1 MAKRTYGKY
10 QGKSPTEKLTDARQ
24 ALFDALLADME
35 LEGSLWVKE
44 WSFPHPPMNGVTG
57 KGYGPRNTAMLM
69 YAMRDGGFRDPRF
82 ATFKMASDKG
92 CHIIK
97 GSHGY
102 PIERWKRMLV
112 SRTDPTARLKQPKTK
127 EEWDIALANPEYKA
141 EPRCVGTFTIFN
153 AEQMENTENLVSVEG
168 FKPIEP
174 DLVADGIVK
183 ASPCPVIETPNDEA
197 FYLPGADKIYV
208 PQRNQFTN
216 VESFCRTLLHEMGH
230 ATGHPSRLD
239 REQCG
244 LKQNRQKYAFEEL
257 IAELSSVFTANA
269 IGLDLR
275 HVDDDKPL
283 ASDEV
288 DAMSNSAAY
297 LKGWSKELKDPGGE
311 LLKAASRASKA
322 TDYLVED
329 CFTPVLGKDYFK
341 SRDLNVELDA
351 GLDAALDVELEV
363 AVEVE
368 TDSEGFSLD
377 ELCAS
382 KCDEADIANGDER
395 DDAVGACYEEG
406 R

>member
-1 MAKRTYGKY
+1 MAKKTYGKY
-10 QGKSPTEKLTDARQ
+10 SGKSPTEKLTDARQ

-35 LEGSLWVKE
+35 REGSRWVKE

-112 SRTDPTARLKQPKTK
+112 SKTDPTARLKQPKTV
-127 EEWDIALANPEYKA
+127 EEWKIALANPEYKE
-141 EPRCVGTFTIFN
+141 EPRCVGTFTVFN
-153 AEQMENTENLVSVEG
+153 AEQMENTENLISVEC

-174 DLVADGIVK
+174 DRVADGLVK

-197 FYLPGADKIYV
+197 FYLPSADKIYV
-208 PQRNQFTN
+208 PQRNQFTS

-230 ATGHPSRLD
+230 STGHPSRLD

-244 LKQNRQKYAFEEL
+244 LKQNRQKYAVEEL

-275 HVDDDKPL
+275 GVDDDKPL
-283 ASDEV
+283 SGDEV

-297 LKGWSKELKDPGGE
+297 LKGWASELKDPGGE
-311 LLKAASRASKA
+311 LLKAATRASKA
-322 TDYLVED
+322 TDYLVKD
-329 CFTPVLGKDYFK
+329 CFTPKLGKNYFK
-341 SRDLNVELDA
+341 SLELA
-351 GLDAALDVELEV
+351 GETV
-363 AVEVE
+363 VE
-368 TDSEGFSLD
+368 TDMDRGGEFEIEQDGEEFSLD
-377 ELCAS
+377 DLCAS
-382 KCDEADIANGDER
+382 KCDEADIANGDDCAVMTSHCEEER
-395 DDAVGACYEEG
+395 
-406 R
+406 

>member
-10 QGKSPTEKLTDARQ
+10 SGKSPTEKLTDARQ

-35 LEGSLWVKE
+35 RDGSRWVKE

-112 SRTDPTARLKQPKTK
+112 SKSDPSARLKQPKTQ
-127 EEWDIALANPEYKA
+127 EEWDIALANPDYNA
-141 EPRCVGTFTIFN
+141 EPRCVGTFTVFN
-153 AEQMENTENLVSVEG
+153 AEQMENTENLVSVEC

-174 DLVADGIVK
+174 DRVADGLVK

-230 ATGHPSRLD
+230 STGHPSRLD

-244 LKQNRQKYAFEEL
+244 FKQNRQKYAFEEL

-275 HVDDDKPL
+275 GVDDDKPL
-283 ASDEV
+283 SGDEV

-297 LKGWSKELKDPGGE
+297 LKGWASELKDPGGE
-311 LLKAASRASKA
+311 LLKAATRASKA
-322 TDYLVED
+322 TDYLVKD
-329 CFTPVLGKDYFK
+329 CFIPTLGKDYFK
-341 SRDLNVELDA
+341 SMELA
-351 GLDAALDVELEV
+351 NETV
-363 AVEVE
+363 VE
-368 TDSEGFSLD
+368 TDMEHGGEFEIEQDVEEFSLD
-377 ELCAS
+377 DLRAS
-382 KCDEADIANGDER
+382 KCDEADITNGNDCAAMLLHCEQER
-395 DDAVGACYEEG
+395 
-406 R
+406 

>member
-10 QGKSPTEKLTDARQ
+10 SGKSPTEKLTDARQ
-24 ALFDALLADME
+24 ALFDAILADME
-35 LEGSLWVKE
+35 REGSRWVKE

-57 KGYGPRNTAMLM
+57 EGYGPRNTAMLM

-112 SRTDPTARLKQPKTK
+112 SKSDPSARLKQPKTK

-141 EPRCVGTFTIFN
+141 EPRCVGTFTVFN
-153 AEQMENTENLVSVEG
+153 AEQMENTENLEPVEC

-174 DLVADGIVK
+174 DRMADGIIK

-197 FYLPGADKIYV
+197 FYIPGADKIYV

-230 ATGHPSRLD
+230 ATGHPSRKD

-244 LKQNRQKYAFEEL
+244 LKRNRQKYAFEEL

-275 HVDDDKPL
+275 NVDDKPL
-283 ASDEV
+283 AADEV
-288 DAMSNSAAY
+288 DALSNSAAY
-297 LKGWSKELKDPGGE
+297 LKSWSQEFKDPGGE
-311 LLKAASRASKA
+311 LLKAATRASKA

-329 CFTPVLGKDYFK
+329 CFIPKLGKDYFK
-341 SRDLNVELDA
+341 STELEA
-351 GLDAALDVELEV
+351 GLDASLGAELEV
-363 AVEVE
+363 DAEVE
-368 TDSEGFSLD
+368 QSDEEFSLD
-377 ELCAS
+377 DLCES
-382 KCDEADIANGDER
+382 KCDEAALANGDER
-395 DDAVGACYEEG
+395 DDATASRFEEG

>member
-10 QGKSPTEKLTDARQ
+10 SGKNPTEKLTDARQ

-35 LEGSLWVKE
+35 REGSRWVKE

-112 SRTDPTARLKQPKTK
+112 SKSDPSARLKQPKTQ
-127 EEWDIALANPEYKA
+127 EEWDIALANPDYKA
-141 EPRCVGTFTIFN
+141 EPRCVGTFTVFN
-153 AEQMENTENLVSVEG
+153 AEQMENTENLISVEC

-174 DLVADGIVK
+174 DRVADGLVK

-230 ATGHPSRLD
+230 STGHPSRLD

-275 HVDDDKPL
+275 GVDDDKPL
-283 ASDEV
+283 SGDEV

-297 LKGWSKELKDPGGE
+297 LKGWASQLKDPGGE
-311 LLKAASRASKA
+311 LLKAATRASKA
-322 TDYLVED
+322 TDYLVKD
-329 CFTPVLGKDYFK
+329 SFIPTLGKDYFK
-341 SRDLNVELDA
+341 SMELA
-351 GLDAALDVELEV
+351 NETV
-363 AVEVE
+363 VE
-368 TDSEGFSLD
+368 TDMEHGGEFEIEQDGGEFSLD
-377 ELCAS
+377 DLCAS
-382 KCDEADIANGDER
+382 KCDEADIANGNDCAAMTSHCEEER
-395 DDAVGACYEEG
+395 
-406 R
+406 

>member
-1 MAKRTYGKY
+1 MAKRTYGKFS
-10 QGKSPTEKLTDARQ
+10 GKSSTEKLTEARQ
-24 ALFDALLADME
+24 ALFDALLSDME
-35 LEGSLWVKE
+35 REGSRWVKE
-44 WSFPHPPMNGVTG
+44 WSFLHPPLNGVTG
-57 KGYGPRNTAMLM
+57 ESYGARNTAMLM

-127 EEWDIALANPEYKA
+127 EEWDIALANPDYKA
-141 EPRCVGTFTIFN
+141 EPRCVGTFTVFN

-230 ATGHPSRLD
+230 STGHPSRLD

-275 HVDDDKPL
+275 NVDDDKPL
-283 ASDEV
+283 AANEV

-322 TDYLVED
+322 TDFLVED
-329 CFTPVLGKDYFK
+329 CFIPVLGKDYFK
-341 SRDLNVELDA
+341 SKDLNVELDT
-351 GLDAALDVELEV
+351 GLDTALDAELEAV
-363 AVEVE
+363 AEVE
-368 TDSEGFSLD
+368 PDSEGFSLD
-377 ELCAS
+377 ELCDS
-382 KCDEADIANGDER
+382 KCDEAEIANCDDR
-395 DDAVGACYEEG
+395 DGAASACYEEG

>member
-35 LEGSLWVKE
+35 REGSRWVKE

-112 SRTDPTARLKQPKTK
+112 SKSDPSARLKQPKTQ
-127 EEWDIALANPEYKA
+127 EEWDIALANPDYKA
-141 EPRCVGTFTIFN
+141 EPRCVGTFTVFN
-153 AEQMENTENLVSVEG
+153 AEQMENTENLVSVEC

-174 DLVADGIVK
+174 DRVADGLVK

-230 ATGHPSRLD
+230 STGHPSRLD

-275 HVDDDKPL
+275 GVDDDKPL
-283 ASDEV
+283 SGDEV

-297 LKGWSKELKDPGGE
+297 LKGWASQLKDPGGE
-311 LLKAASRASKA
+311 LLKAATRASKA
-322 TDYLVED
+322 TDYLVKD
-329 CFTPVLGKDYFK
+329 CFMPSLGKEYFK
-341 SRDLNVELDA
+341 SMELA
-351 GLDAALDVELEV
+351 NETV
-363 AVEVE
+363 VE
-368 TDSEGFSLD
+368 TDMEQGGEFEIEQAGGEFSLD
-377 ELCAS
+377 DLCAS
-382 KCDEADIANGDER
+382 KCDEADIANGDDCAAMSLHCEQER
-395 DDAVGACYEEG
+395 
-406 R
+406 

>member
-1 MAKRTYGKY
+1 MAKKTYGKY
-10 QGKSPTEKLTDARQ
+10 SGKSPTEKLTDARQ

-35 LEGSLWVKE
+35 REGSRWVKE

-112 SRTDPTARLKQPKTK
+112 SKTDPTARLKQPKTV
-127 EEWDIALANPEYKA
+127 EEWKIALANPEYKE
-141 EPRCVGTFTIFN
+141 EPRCVGTFTVFN
-153 AEQMENTENLVSVEG
+153 AEQMENTENLISVEC

-174 DLVADGIVK
+174 DRVADGLVK

-197 FYLPGADKIYV
+197 FYLPSADKIYV
-208 PQRNQFTN
+208 PQRNQFTS

-230 ATGHPSRLD
+230 STGHPSRLD

-275 HVDDDKPL
+275 GVDDDKPL
-283 ASDEV
+283 SGDEV

-297 LKGWSKELKDPGGE
+297 LKGWASELKDPGGE
-311 LLKAASRASKA
+311 LLKAATRASKA
-322 TDYLVED
+322 TDYLVKD
-329 CFTPVLGKDYFK
+329 CFTPKLGKNYFK
-341 SRDLNVELDA
+341 SLELA
-351 GLDAALDVELEV
+351 GETV
-363 AVEVE
+363 VE
-368 TDSEGFSLD
+368 TDMDRGGEFEIEQDGEEFSLD
-377 ELCAS
+377 DLCAS
-382 KCDEADIANGDER
+382 KCDEADIANGDDCAVMTSHCEEER
-395 DDAVGACYEEG
+395 
-406 R
+406 

>member
-10 QGKSPTEKLTDARQ
+10 SGKSPTEKLTDARQ

-35 LEGSLWVKE
+35 REGSRWVKE

-112 SRTDPTARLKQPKTK
+112 SKSDPFARLKQPKTQ
-127 EEWDIALANPEYKA
+127 EEWDIALANPDYKA
-141 EPRCVGTFTIFN
+141 EPRCVGTFTVFN
-153 AEQMENTENLVSVEG
+153 AEQMENTENLVSVEC

-174 DLVADGIVK
+174 DRVADGLVK

-208 PQRNQFTN
+208 PQRNQFTS

-230 ATGHPSRLD
+230 STGHPSRLD

-275 HVDDDKPL
+275 GVDDDKPL
-283 ASDEV
+283 SGDEV

-297 LKGWSKELKDPGGE
+297 LKGWASQLKDPGGE
-311 LLKAASRASKA
+311 LLKAATRASKA
-322 TDYLVED
+322 TDYLVKD
-329 CFTPVLGKDYFK
+329 CFIPTLGKDYFK
-341 SRDLNVELDA
+341 SMELA
-351 GLDAALDVELEV
+351 NETV
-363 AVEVE
+363 VE
-368 TDSEGFSLD
+368 TDMEHGGEFEIEQDGEEFSLD

-382 KCDEADIANGDER
+382 KCDEADIANGDDCAVMTSHCEEER
-395 DDAVGACYEEG
+395 
-406 R
+406 

>member
-10 QGKSPTEKLTDARQ
+10 SGKSPTEKLTDARQ

-35 LEGSLWVKE
+35 REGSRWVKE

-112 SRTDPTARLKQPKTK
+112 SKTDPAARLKQPKTE
-127 EEWDIALANPEYKA
+127 EEWKIALANPEYKE
-141 EPRCVGTFTIFN
+141 EPRCVGTFTVFN
-153 AEQMENTENLVSVEG
+153 AEQMENTENLVSVEC

-174 DLVADGIVK
+174 DRVADGLVK

-208 PQRNQFTN
+208 PQRNQFTS

-230 ATGHPSRLD
+230 STGHPSRLD

-275 HVDDDKPL
+275 GVDDDKPL
-283 ASDEV
+283 SGDEV

-297 LKGWSKELKDPGGE
+297 LKGWASQLKDPGGE
-311 LLKAASRASKA
+311 LLKAATRASKA
-322 TDYLVED
+322 TDYLVKD
-329 CFTPVLGKDYFK
+329 CFTPKLGKDYFK
-341 SRDLNVELDA
+341 SLELTSE
-351 GLDAALDVELEV
+351 LTIETDVEHGGEY
-363 AVEVE
+363 EIE
-368 TDSEGFSLD
+368 QDGSEFSLD
-377 ELCAS
+377 DLCAS
-382 KCDEADIANGDER
+382 KCDEADIANGDDCAAISLR
-395 DDAVGACYEEG
+395 CEEG

>member
-1 MAKRTYGKY
+1 M
-10 QGKSPTEKLTDARQ
+10 
-24 ALFDALLADME
+24 
-35 LEGSLWVKE
+35 
-44 WSFPHPPMNGVTG
+44 
-57 KGYGPRNTAMLM
+57 
-69 YAMRDGGFRDPRF
+69 
-82 ATFKMASDKG
+82 
-92 CHIIK
+92 
-97 GSHGY
+97 
-102 PIERWKRMLV
+102 
-112 SRTDPTARLKQPKTK
+112 
-127 EEWDIALANPEYKA
+127 
-141 EPRCVGTFTIFN
+141 
-153 AEQMENTENLVSVEG
+153 
-168 FKPIEP
+168 
-174 DLVADGIVK
+174 ADGIVK

-230 ATGHPSRLD
+230 ATGHLSRLD

-269 IGLDLR
+269 IGLDL
-275 HVDDDKPL
+275 HNVDDDKPL
-283 ASDEV
+283 AANEV

-297 LKGWSKELKDPGGE
+297 LKSWSKELKDPGGE

-322 TDYLVED
+322 TDFLVED

-341 SRDLNVELDA
+341 SKDLNVEQDA

-363 AVEVE
+363 PAEVGQG
-368 TDSEGFSLD
+368 SEGFSLD

-395 DDAVGACYEEG
+395 DGAVSACYEEG

>member
-10 QGKSPTEKLTDARQ
+10 SGKNPTEKLTDARQ

-35 LEGSLWVKE
+35 REGSRWVKE
-44 WSFPHPPMNGVTG
+44 WSVPHPPMNGVTG

-97 GSHGY
+97 
-102 PIERWKRMLV
+102 
-112 SRTDPTARLKQPKTK
+112 
-127 EEWDIALANPEYKA
+127 
-141 EPRCVGTFTIFN
+141 
-153 AEQMENTENLVSVEG
+153 
-168 FKPIEP
+168 
-174 DLVADGIVK
+174 

-230 ATGHPSRLD
+230 STGHPSRLD

-275 HVDDDKPL
+275 GVDDDKPL
-283 ASDEV
+283 SGDEV

-297 LKGWSKELKDPGGE
+297 LKGWASQLKDPGGE
-311 LLKAASRASKA
+311 LLKAATRASKA
-322 TDYLVED
+322 TDYLVKD
-329 CFTPVLGKDYFK
+329 CFTPSLGKEYFK
-341 SRDLNVELDA
+341 SMELA
-351 GLDAALDVELEV
+351 NETV
-363 AVEVE
+363 VE
-368 TDSEGFSLD
+368 TDMEQGGEFEIEQDGGEFSLD
-377 ELCAS
+377 DLCAS
-382 KCDEADIANGDER
+382 KCDEADIANGDDCAVMTSHCEEER
-395 DDAVGACYEEG
+395 
-406 R
+406 

>member
-35 LEGSLWVKE
+35 REGSRWVKE

-57 KGYGPRNTAMLM
+57 EGYGPRNTAMLM

-92 CHIIK
+92 CHIIR

-112 SRTDPTARLKQPKTK
+112 SKTDPTARLKQPKTK

-141 EPRCVGTFTIFN
+141 EPRCVGTFTVFN
-153 AEQMENTENLVSVEG
+153 AEQMDNTENLASVEC

-174 DLVADGIVK
+174 DRVADGIVK
-183 ASPCPVIETPNDEA
+183 ASPCPVFETPNDEA

-216 VESFCRTLLHEMGH
+216 IESFCRTLLHEMGH
-230 ATGHPSRLD
+230 STGHPSRLD

-244 LKQNRQKYAFEEL
+244 LKQDRQKYAFEEL

-275 HVDDDKPL
+275 NVDDDKPL
-283 ASDEV
+283 AANEV

-297 LKGWSKELKDPGGE
+297 LKSWSQELKDPGGE

-322 TDYLVED
+322 TDFLVED

-341 SRDLNVELDA
+341 SKDLDVELDA
-351 GLDAALDVELEV
+351 GLDAELE
-363 AVEVE
+363 AGAEVE
-368 TDSEGFSLD
+368 RDSEGFSLD
-377 ELCAS
+377 ELCES
-382 KCDEADIANGDER
+382 KCDEAEIANVDER
-395 DDAVGACYEEG
+395 NDAVTAHYEEG

>member
-10 QGKSPTEKLTDARQ
+10 SGKSPTEKLTDARQ

-35 LEGSLWVKE
+35 REGSRWVKE

-112 SRTDPTARLKQPKTK
+112 SKTDPTARLKQPKTE
-127 EEWDIALANPEYKA
+127 EEWKIALANPEYKA
-141 EPRCVGTFTIFN
+141 EPRCVGTFTVFN
-153 AEQMENTENLVSVEG
+153 AEQMENTENLVSVEC

-174 DLVADGIVK
+174 DRVADGLVK

-197 FYLPGADKIYV
+197 FYLIGADKIYV
-208 PQRNQFTN
+208 PQRNQFTS

-230 ATGHPSRLD
+230 STGHPSRLD

-275 HVDDDKPL
+275 GVDDDKPL
-283 ASDEV
+283 SGDEV
-288 DAMSNSAAY
+288 DVLSNSAAY
-297 LKGWSKELKDPGGE
+297 LKGWASQLRDPGGE
-311 LLKAASRASKA
+311 LLKAATRASKA
-322 TDYLVED
+322 TDYLVKD
-329 CFTPVLGKDYFK
+329 CFIPKLGKEYFK
-341 SRDLNVELDA
+341 SLELSSELTAETDMER
-351 GLDAALDVELEV
+351 GGELEV
-363 AVEVE
+363 EQGGE
-368 TDSEGFSLD
+368 EFSLD

-382 KCDEADIANGDER
+382 KCDEADIANGNEFAATMPCREEER
-395 DDAVGACYEEG
+395 
-406 R
+406 

>member
-1 MAKRTYGKY
+1 MAMRTYGKY
-10 QGKSPTEKLTDARQ
+10 SGKSPTEKLTDARQ
-24 ALFDALLADME
+24 ALFNALLADME
-35 LEGSLWVKE
+35 REGSRWVKE
-44 WSFPHPPMNGVTG
+44 WSFPYPPMNGVTG

-82 ATFKMASDKG
+82 STFKMASDKG

-112 SRTDPTARLKQPKTK
+112 SKSDPSARLKQPKTQ
-127 EEWDIALANPEYKA
+127 EEWDIALANPDYKA
-141 EPRCVGTFTIFN
+141 EPRCVGTFTVFN
-153 AEQMENTENLVSVEG
+153 AEQMENTENLVSVEC

-174 DLVADGIVK
+174 DRVADGLVK

-230 ATGHPSRLD
+230 STAHPSRLD

-275 HVDDDKPL
+275 GVDDDKPL
-283 ASDEV
+283 SGDEV

-297 LKGWSKELKDPGGE
+297 LKGWASQLKDPGGE
-311 LLKAASRASKA
+311 LLKAATRASKA
-322 TDYLVED
+322 TDFLVKD
-329 CFTPVLGKDYFK
+329 CFTPKLGKDYFK
-341 SRDLNVELDA
+341 SLELTSE
-351 GLDAALDVELEV
+351 LTIETDVEHGGEY
-363 AVEVE
+363 EIE
-368 TDSEGFSLD
+368 QDGSEFSLD
-377 ELCAS
+377 ELCEA
-382 KCDEADIANGDER
+382 KCDEADIANGNDCAAMSMRCEER
-395 DDAVGACYEEG
+395 

>member
-10 QGKSPTEKLTDARQ
+10 QGKSPAEKLTDARQ

-35 LEGSLWVKE
+35 REGSRWVKE

-57 KGYGPRNTAMLM
+57 EGYGPRNTAMLM

-141 EPRCVGTFTIFN
+141 EPRCVGTFTVFN
-153 AEQMENTENLVSVEG
+153 AEQMENTENLVSVEC

-174 DLVADGIVK
+174 DRVADGLVK

-197 FYLPGADKIYV
+197 FYLPGADKVYV
-208 PQRNQFTN
+208 PQRNQFTS

-230 ATGHPSRLD
+230 STGHPSRLD

-257 IAELSSVFTANA
+257 IADLSSVFTANA

-275 HVDDDKPL
+275 GVDDDKSL
-283 ASDEV
+283 SGDEV

-297 LKGWSKELKDPGGE
+297 LKGWASELKDPGGE
-311 LLKAASRASKA
+311 LLKAATRASKA
-322 TDYLVED
+322 TDYLVKD
-329 CFTPVLGKDYFK
+329 CFIPKLGKDYFK
-341 SRDLNVELDA
+341 SLELA
-351 GLDAALDVELEV
+351 TE
-363 AVEVE
+363 AVVE
-368 TDSEGFSLD
+368 TDVERSGEFEIEQDGEEFSLD
-377 ELCAS
+377 DLCAS
-382 KCDEADIANGDER
+382 KCNEADLANGNER
-395 DDAVGACYEEG
+395 AAMTSHCEEE

>member
-10 QGKSPTEKLTDARQ
+10 SGKSLTEKLTDARQ

-35 LEGSLWVKE
+35 REGSRWVKE

-112 SRTDPTARLKQPKTK
+112 SKTDPTARLKQPKTE
-127 EEWDIALANPEYKA
+127 EEWKIALANPEYKE
-141 EPRCVGTFTIFN
+141 EPRCVGTFTVFN
-153 AEQMENTENLVSVEG
+153 AEQMENTENLISVEC

-174 DLVADGIVK
+174 DRIADGLVK

-208 PQRNQFTN
+208 PQRNQFTS

-230 ATGHPSRLD
+230 STGHPSRLD

-275 HVDDDKPL
+275 GVDEDKPL
-283 ASDEV
+283 SGDEV

-297 LKGWSKELKDPGGE
+297 LKGWASELNDPGGE
-311 LLKAASRASKA
+311 LLKAATRASKA
-322 TDYLVED
+322 TDYLVKD
-329 CFTPVLGKDYFK
+329 CFTPKLGKNYFK
-341 SRDLNVELDA
+341 SLELA
-351 GLDAALDVELEV
+351 GETV
-363 AVEVE
+363 VE
-368 TDSEGFSLD
+368 TDMDRGGEFEIEQDGEEFSLD
-377 ELCAS
+377 GLCAS
-382 KCDEADIANGDER
+382 KCDEADIANGDDCAVMTSHCEEER
-395 DDAVGACYEEG
+395 
-406 R
+406 

>member
-1 MAKRTYGKY
+1 MAKKTYGKY
-10 QGKSPTEKLTDARQ
+10 SDKSPTEKLTDARQ

-35 LEGSLWVKE
+35 REGSRWVKE

-112 SRTDPTARLKQPKTK
+112 SKSDPSARLKQPKTQ
-127 EEWDIALANPEYKA
+127 EEWDIALANPDYKA
-141 EPRCVGTFTIFN
+141 EPRCVGTFTVFN
-153 AEQMENTENLVSVEG
+153 AEQMENTENLISVEC

-174 DLVADGIVK
+174 DRVADGLVK
-183 ASPCPVIETPNDEA
+183 ASPCPVIETPNEEA

-230 ATGHPSRLD
+230 STGHSSRLD

-275 HVDDDKPL
+275 GIDDDKPL
-283 ASDEV
+283 AADEV
-288 DAMSNSAAY
+288 DAISNSAAY
-297 LKGWSKELKDPGGE
+297 LKGWASELKDPGGE
-311 LLKAASRASKA
+311 LLKAATRASKA
-322 TDYLVED
+322 TDYLVKD
-329 CFTPVLGKDYFK
+329 CFTPKLGKDYFK
-341 SRDLNVELDA
+341 SMELA
-351 GLDAALDVELEV
+351 NETV
-363 AVEVE
+363 VE
-368 TDSEGFSLD
+368 TDMEQGGEFEIKQDGGEFSLD
-377 ELCAS
+377 DLCAS
-382 KCDEADIANGDER
+382 KCDEADIANGD
-395 DDAVGACYEEG
+395 DCAVMTSHYEEE

>member
-10 QGKSPTEKLTDARQ
+10 QGKSPAEKLTDARQ

-35 LEGSLWVKE
+35 REGSRWVKE

-57 KGYGPRNTAMLM
+57 EGYGPRNTAMLM

-141 EPRCVGTFTIFN
+141 EPRCVGTFTVFN
-153 AEQMENTENLVSVEG
+153 AEQMENTENLVSVEC

-174 DLVADGIVK
+174 DRVADGLVK

-197 FYLPGADKIYV
+197 FYLPGADKVYV
-208 PQRNQFTN
+208 PQRNQFTS

-230 ATGHPSRLD
+230 STGHPSRLD

-275 HVDDDKPL
+275 GVDDDKSL
-283 ASDEV
+283 SGDEV

-297 LKGWSKELKDPGGE
+297 LKGWASELKDPGGE
-311 LLKAASRASKA
+311 LLKAATRASKA
-322 TDYLVED
+322 TDYLVKD
-329 CFTPVLGKDYFK
+329 CFIPKLGKDYFK
-341 SRDLNVELDA
+341 SLELA
-351 GLDAALDVELEV
+351 TE
-363 AVEVE
+363 AVVE
-368 TDSEGFSLD
+368 TDVERSGEFEIEQDGEEFSLD
-377 ELCAS
+377 DLCAS
-382 KCDEADIANGDER
+382 KCNEADLANGNER
-395 DDAVGACYEEG
+395 AAMTSHCEEE

>member
-10 QGKSPTEKLTDARQ
+10 SGKSPTEKLTDARQ

-35 LEGSLWVKE
+35 REGSRWVKE

-112 SRTDPTARLKQPKTK
+112 SKSDPTARLKQPKTQ
-127 EEWDIALANPEYKA
+127 EEWDIALANPEYKE
-141 EPRCVGTFTIFN
+141 EPRCVGTFTVFN
-153 AEQMENTENLVSVEG
+153 AEQMENTENLVSVEC
-168 FKPIEP
+168 FKPIES
-174 DLVADGIVK
+174 DRIADGLVK

-208 PQRNQFTN
+208 PQRNQFTS

-230 ATGHPSRLD
+230 STGHPSRLD

-275 HVDDDKPL
+275 GVDDDKPL
-283 ASDEV
+283 SGDEV

-297 LKGWSKELKDPGGE
+297 LKGWASQLKDPGGE
-311 LLKAASRASKA
+311 LLKAATRASKA
-322 TDYLVED
+322 TDYLVKD
-329 CFTPVLGKDYFK
+329 CFIPTLGKDYFK
-341 SRDLNVELDA
+341 SMELA
-351 GLDAALDVELEV
+351 NETV
-363 AVEVE
+363 VE
-368 TDSEGFSLD
+368 TDMEHGGEFEIEQDGEEFSLD

-382 KCDEADIANGDER
+382 KCDEADIANGDDCAAMSLRCEEER
-395 DDAVGACYEEG
+395 
-406 R
+406 

>member
-10 QGKSPTEKLTDARQ
+10 SGKSPTEKLTDARQ

-35 LEGSLWVKE
+35 REGSRWVKE
-44 WSFPHPPMNGVTG
+44 WSFSHPPMNGVTG

-112 SRTDPTARLKQPKTK
+112 SKTNPTARLKQPKTE
-127 EEWDIALANPEYKA
+127 EEWKIALANPEYKE
-141 EPRCVGTFTIFN
+141 EPRCVGTFTVFN
-153 AEQMENTENLVSVEG
+153 AEQMENTENLISVEC

-174 DLVADGIVK
+174 DRVADGLVK

-197 FYLPGADKIYV
+197 FYLPSADKIYV
-208 PQRNQFTN
+208 PQRNQFTS

-230 ATGHPSRLD
+230 STGHPSRLD

-275 HVDDDKPL
+275 RVDDDKPL
-283 ASDEV
+283 SGDEV

-297 LKGWSKELKDPGGE
+297 LKGWASELKDPGGE
-311 LLKAASRASKA
+311 LLKAATRASKA
-322 TDYLVED
+322 TDYLVKD
-329 CFTPVLGKDYFK
+329 CFTPKLGKNYFK
-341 SRDLNVELDA
+341 SLELV
-351 GLDAALDVELEV
+351 GETV
-363 AVEVE
+363 VE
-368 TDSEGFSLD
+368 TDMDRGGEFEIAQDGEEFSLD
-377 ELCAS
+377 DLCAS
-382 KCDEADIANGDER
+382 KCDEADIANGDDCAVMTSHCEEER
-395 DDAVGACYEEG
+395 
-406 R
+406 

>member
-35 LEGSLWVKE
+35 REGSRWVKE

-57 KGYGPRNTAMLM
+57 EGYGPRNTAMLM
-69 YAMRDGGFRDPRF
+69 YAMRDGGFREPRF

-92 CHIIK
+92 CHII
-97 GSHGY
+97 
-102 PIERWKRMLV
+102 
-112 SRTDPTARLKQPKTK
+112 
-127 EEWDIALANPEYKA
+127 
-141 EPRCVGTFTIFN
+141 
-153 AEQMENTENLVSVEG
+153 
-168 FKPIEP
+168 
-174 DLVADGIVK
+174 K

-216 VESFCRTLLHEMGH
+216 AESFCRTLLHEMGH
-230 ATGHPSRLD
+230 STGHPSRLD

-275 HVDDDKPL
+275 NVDDDKPL
-283 ASDEV
+283 AANEV

-297 LKGWSKELKDPGGE
+297 LKSWSQELKDPGGE

-322 TDYLVED
+322 TDFLVED

-341 SRDLNVELDA
+341 SKDLDVELDA
-351 GLDAALDVELEV
+351 GLDAALDAELE
-363 AVEVE
+363 AAAEVE

-377 ELCAS
+377 ELCES
-382 KCDEADIANGDER
+382 KCDEAEIANGDER
-395 DDAVGACYEEG
+395 DGAVSACFEEG

>member
-10 QGKSPTEKLTDARQ
+10 SGKSPTEKLTDARQ

-35 LEGSLWVKE
+35 SEGSRWVKE

-112 SRTDPTARLKQPKTK
+112 SKTDPTARLKQPKTE
-127 EEWDIALANPEYKA
+127 EEWKIALANPEYKE
-141 EPRCVGTFTIFN
+141 EPRCVGTFTVFN
-153 AEQMENTENLVSVEG
+153 AEQMENTENLISVEC

-174 DLVADGIVK
+174 DRVADGLVK

-230 ATGHPSRLD
+230 STGHSSRLD

-275 HVDDDKPL
+275 GVDGDKPL
-283 ASDEV
+283 AADEV
-288 DAMSNSAAY
+288 DAISNSAAY
-297 LKGWSKELKDPGGE
+297 LKGWASQLKDPGGE
-311 LLKAASRASKA
+311 LLKAATRASKA
-322 TDYLVED
+322 TDYLVKD
-329 CFTPVLGKDYFK
+329 CFTPKLGKEYFK
-341 SRDLNVELDA
+341 SMELA
-351 GLDAALDVELEV
+351 NETV
-363 AVEVE
+363 VE
-368 TDSEGFSLD
+368 TDMEQGGEFEIEQDGGEFSLD
-377 ELCAS
+377 DLCAS
-382 KCDEADIANGDER
+382 KFDEAAIANGADCAVMMSHCEEER
-395 DDAVGACYEEG
+395 
-406 R
+406 

>member
-10 QGKSPTEKLTDARQ
+10 SGKNPTEKLTDARQ

-35 LEGSLWVKE
+35 REGSRWVKE

-112 SRTDPTARLKQPKTK
+112 SKSDPSARLKQPKTQ
-127 EEWDIALANPEYKA
+127 EEWDIALANPDYKA
-141 EPRCVGTFTIFN
+141 EPRCVGTFTVFN
-153 AEQMENTENLVSVEG
+153 AEQMENTENLISVEC

-174 DLVADGIVK
+174 DRVADGLVK

-230 ATGHPSRLD
+230 STGHPSRLD

-275 HVDDDKPL
+275 GIDDDKPL
-283 ASDEV
+283 SGDEV

-297 LKGWSKELKDPGGE
+297 LKGWASQLKDPGGE
-311 LLKAASRASKA
+311 LLKAATRASKA
-322 TDYLVED
+322 TDYFVKD
-329 CFTPVLGKDYFK
+329 CFTPSLGKEYFK
-341 SRDLNVELDA
+341 SMELA
-351 GLDAALDVELEV
+351 NETV
-363 AVEVE
+363 VE
-368 TDSEGFSLD
+368 TDMEQGGEFEIEQDGGEFSLD
-377 ELCAS
+377 DLCAS
-382 KCDEADIANGDER
+382 KCDEADIANGDDCAVMTSHCEEER
-395 DDAVGACYEEG
+395 
-406 R
+406 

>member
-1 MAKRTYGKY
+1 MAMRTYGKY
-10 QGKSPTEKLTDARQ
+10 SGKSPTEKLTDARQ
-24 ALFDALLADME
+24 ALFNALLADME
-35 LEGSLWVKE
+35 REGSRWVKE

-82 ATFKMASDKG
+82 STFKMASDKG

-112 SRTDPTARLKQPKTK
+112 SKSDPSARLKQPKTQ
-127 EEWDIALANPEYKA
+127 EEWDIALANPDYKA
-141 EPRCVGTFTIFN
+141 EPRCVGTFTVFN
-153 AEQMENTENLVSVEG
+153 AEQMENTENLVSVEC

-174 DLVADGIVK
+174 DRVADGLVK

-230 ATGHPSRLD
+230 STAHPSRLD

-275 HVDDDKPL
+275 GVDDDKPL
-283 ASDEV
+283 SGDEV

-297 LKGWSKELKDPGGE
+297 LKGWASQLKDPGVE
-311 LLKAASRASKA
+311 LLKAATRASKA
-322 TDYLVED
+322 TDFLVKD
-329 CFTPVLGKDYFK
+329 CFTPKLGKDYFK
-341 SRDLNVELDA
+341 SLELTSE
-351 GLDAALDVELEV
+351 LTIETDVEHGGEY
-363 AVEVE
+363 EIE
-368 TDSEGFSLD
+368 QDGSEFSLD
-377 ELCAS
+377 ELCEA
-382 KCDEADIANGDER
+382 KCDEADIANGNDCAAMSMRCEER
-395 DDAVGACYEEG
+395 

>member
-10 QGKSPTEKLTDARQ
+10 SGKSPTEKLTDARQ

-35 LEGSLWVKE
+35 RDGSRWVKE
-44 WSFPHPPMNGVTG
+44 WSFPHPPMNGATG

-112 SRTDPTARLKQPKTK
+112 SKTDPTARLKQPKTE
-127 EEWDIALANPEYKA
+127 EEWKIALANPAYKE
-141 EPRCVGTFTIFN
+141 EPRCVGTFTVFN
-153 AEQMENTENLVSVEG
+153 AEQMENTENLVSVEC

-174 DLVADGIVK
+174 DRIADGLVK

-208 PQRNQFTN
+208 PQRNQFTS

-230 ATGHPSRLD
+230 STGHPSRLD

-275 HVDDDKPL
+275 GVDDDKPL
-283 ASDEV
+283 SGDEV
-288 DAMSNSAAY
+288 DAISNSAAY
-297 LKGWSKELKDPGGE
+297 LKGWASQLKDPGGE
-311 LLKAASRASKA
+311 LLKAATRASKA
-322 TDYLVED
+322 TDYLVKD
-329 CFTPVLGKDYFK
+329 CFTPSLGKEYFK
-341 SRDLNVELDA
+341 SMELA
-351 GLDAALDVELEV
+351 NETV
-363 AVEVE
+363 VE
-368 TDSEGFSLD
+368 TDMEQGGEFEIEQDGGEFSLD
-377 ELCAS
+377 DLCAS
-382 KCDEADIANGDER
+382 KCDEADIANGDDCAVMTSHCEEER
-395 DDAVGACYEEG
+395 
-406 R
+406 

>member
-1 MAKRTYGKY
+1 MAMRTYGKY
-10 QGKSPTEKLTDARQ
+10 SGKSPTEKLTDARQ
-24 ALFDALLADME
+24 ALFNALLADME
-35 LEGSLWVKE
+35 REGSRWVKE

-82 ATFKMASDKG
+82 STFKMASDKG

-112 SRTDPTARLKQPKTK
+112 SKSDPSARLKQPKTQ
-127 EEWDIALANPEYKA
+127 EEWDIALANPDYKA
-141 EPRCVGTFTIFN
+141 EPRCVGTFTVFN
-153 AEQMENTENLVSVEG
+153 AEQMENTENLVSVEC

-174 DLVADGIVK
+174 DRVADGLVK

-230 ATGHPSRLD
+230 STAHPSRLD

-275 HVDDDKPL
+275 GVDDDKPL
-283 ASDEV
+283 SGDEV

-297 LKGWSKELKDPGGE
+297 LKGWASQLKDPGGE
-311 LLKAASRASKA
+311 LLKTATRASKA
-322 TDYLVED
+322 TDFLVKD
-329 CFTPVLGKDYFK
+329 CFTPKLGKDYFK
-341 SRDLNVELDA
+341 SLELTSE
-351 GLDAALDVELEV
+351 LTIETDVEHGGEY
-363 AVEVE
+363 EIE
-368 TDSEGFSLD
+368 QDGSEFSLD
-377 ELCAS
+377 ELCEA
-382 KCDEADIANGDER
+382 KCDEADIANGNDCAAMSMRCEER
-395 DDAVGACYEEG
+395 

>member
-1 MAKRTYGKY
+1 MAKKTYGKY

-35 LEGSLWVKE
+35 REGSRWVKE

-57 KGYGPRNTAMLM
+57 EGYGPRNTAMLM

-112 SRTDPTARLKQPKTK
+112 SRTDPTARLKQPKTR

-141 EPRCVGTFTIFN
+141 EPRCVGTFTVFN
-153 AEQMENTENLVSVEG
+153 AEQMENTENLASVEC
-168 FKPIEP
+168 FKPIEANR
-174 DLVADGIVK
+174 VADGIVK
-183 ASPCPVIETPNDEA
+183 ASPCPVFEAPNDEA

-230 ATGHPSRLD
+230 STGHPSRLD

-244 LKQNRQKYAFEEL
+244 LKQNRQKYAFEEF

-275 HVDDDKPL
+275 NVDDDKPL
-283 ASDEV
+283 AANEV

-297 LKGWSKELKDPGGE
+297 LKSWSQELKDPGGE

-322 TDYLVED
+322 TDFLVED

-341 SRDLNVELDA
+341 SKDLDVELDA
-351 GLDAALDVELEV
+351 GLDAELE
-363 AVEVE
+363 AAAEVE

-377 ELCAS
+377 ELCES
-382 KCDEADIANGDER
+382 KCEEADMSNGDEQS
-395 DDAVGACYEEG
+395 DAVAAHYEEG

>member
-10 QGKSPTEKLTDARQ
+10 SGKSPTEKLTDARQ

-35 LEGSLWVKE
+35 REGSRWVKE

-112 SRTDPTARLKQPKTK
+112 SKSDPSARLKQPKTQ
-127 EEWDIALANPEYKA
+127 EEWDIALANPDYKA
-141 EPRCVGTFTIFN
+141 EPRCVGTFTVFN
-153 AEQMENTENLVSVEG
+153 AEQMENTENLVSVEC

-174 DLVADGIVK
+174 DRVADGLVK

-208 PQRNQFTN
+208 PQRNQFTS

-230 ATGHPSRLD
+230 STGHPSRLD

-275 HVDDDKPL
+275 GVDDDKPL
-283 ASDEV
+283 SGDEV

-297 LKGWSKELKDPGGE
+297 LKGWASQLKDPGGE
-311 LLKAASRASKA
+311 LLKAATRASKA
-322 TDYLVED
+322 TDYLVKD
-329 CFTPVLGKDYFK
+329 CFIPTLGKDYFK
-341 SRDLNVELDA
+341 SMELA
-351 GLDAALDVELEV
+351 NETV
-363 AVEVE
+363 VE
-368 TDSEGFSLD
+368 TDMEHGGEFEIEQDGEEFSLD

-382 KCDEADIANGDER
+382 KCDEADIANGDDCAVMTSHCEEER
-395 DDAVGACYEEG
+395 
-406 R
+406 